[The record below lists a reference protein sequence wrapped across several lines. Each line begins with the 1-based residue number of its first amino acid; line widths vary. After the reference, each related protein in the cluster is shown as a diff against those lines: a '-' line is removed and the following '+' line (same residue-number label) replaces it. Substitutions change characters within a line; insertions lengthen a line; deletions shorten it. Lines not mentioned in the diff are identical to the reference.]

1 MNRRDFL
8 RKMLCAAGVAAAPKF
23 IFDMG
28 ANLYKRELTIADFQ
42 YDIKTIYAPVVISG
56 REMDHLNDS
65 LRYNLDCLYKITG
78 VTDILNGIVSPSLPP
93 GMATK
98 QLLN

>member
-28 ANLYKRELTIADFQ
+28 ANLYKTAPLEVEVIDLLYNPVYEDFH
-42 YDIKTIYAPVVISG
+42 YEIKTMCAPVVISG
-56 REMDHLNDS
+56 RAAGHYHD
-65 LRYNLDCLYKITG
+65 
-78 VTDILNGIVSPSLPP
+78 GIAYLKYTLSSLPP